1 MFFEPAETCI
11 RHSRG
16 KQRMRKS
23 KFAFGIV
30 VATLLAGV
38 ATATDLRVG
47 YSSDVVT
54 LDPGNHRSRVTESVL
69 LNIYD
74 SIVART
80 DDMRIVPEIAESLV
94 QIDATTWE
102 ARIRRGIKFQDGTD
116 LTAVDV
122 KFTFDRLT
130 KGGAMDG
137 KTSPRQSLVGP
148 VAETTVIDSHTVRF
162 KLASSWPIFAAYL
175 PFNQVVSKAFVERVK
190 TDGMATQAMG
200 AGPFKLVEWRRG
212 DSVILER
219 FPGYYGGAAELPPVG
234 PARVDRVI
242 FKIIPEPSTR
252 VSALLA
258 GEVDLIDELPHHAIR
273 QIEAN
278 PRTQVLRTNGTRSF
292 FIDFNTLKPPFNDVR
307 VRQAANHAVNRR
319 LIIDRIL
326 NGLAVPLA
334 TLISP
339 DSYGYNASL
348 QPYPYDV
355 AKAKA
360 LLAEAGHA
368 NGVDVT
374 LDVPNAFKEQAEAV
388 AAMLTQAGIRT
399 KVQLWEATAM
409 SALWKEPEKHDRNM
423 QFRSWGDGALDPVG
437 IFVPVLK
444 TKDRGNNSGYSNA
457 DVDRLLTAADTETDV
472 AKRSKLYEDAQ
483 AIVHRESPLLYLWL
497 PQDVYGASKR
507 LKDWRPSPRGVVK
520 LHDARIEN

>member
-1 MFFEPAETCI
+1 
-11 RHSRG
+11 
-16 KQRMRKS
+16 MRK
-23 KFAFGIV
+23 
-30 VATLLAGV
+30 TLLVAGV
-38 ATATDLRVG
+38 AAAALVAIRAEAVDLRVG

-69 LNIYD
+69 LNVYD
-74 SIVART
+74 AVVART

-94 QIDATTWE
+94 QIDAKTWE
-102 ARIRRGIKFQDGTD
+102 AKLRKGIKFHDGSE
-116 LTAVDV
+116 LTAADV
-122 KFTFDRLT
+122 KFSFDRLT
-130 KGGAMDG
+130 KDGAMDG
-137 KTSPRQSLVGP
+137 KTSPRKSLVGP
-148 VAETTVIDSHTVRF
+148 LADTLVVDSHTVRF
-162 KLASSWPIFAAYL
+162 VLETPWPIFAAYL

-190 TDGMATQAMG
+190 TDGLATQAMG
-200 AGPFKLVEWRRG
+200 PGPFKLVEWRRG

-219 FPGYYGGAAELPPVG
+219 FADYYGGAAAVPPVG

-242 FKIIPEPSTR
+242 FKIIPEPSSR

-258 GEVDLIDELPHHAIR
+258 GEVDLIDELPHHAIK

-292 FIDFNTLKPPFNDVR
+292 FVDFNTTKPPFNDVR
-307 VRQAANHAVNRR
+307 VRQAANHAINRK

-326 NGLAVPLA
+326 SGLAVPLA

-339 DSYGYNASL
+339 DSYGYNKDL
-348 QPYPYDV
+348 QPYAYDV

-360 LLAEAGHA
+360 LLAEAGHP

-388 AAMLTQAGIRT
+388 GAMLTQAGLRT
-399 KVQLWEATAM
+399 KVQLWEATALA
-409 SALWKEPEKHDRNM
+409 ALWKEPEKHDRNM

-444 TKDRGNNSGYSNA
+444 TRDRGNNSGYSNPE
-457 DVDRLLTAADTETDV
+457 VDRLLTAADTETDV
-472 AKRSKLYEDAQ
+472 AKRSKMYEDAQ
-483 AIVHRESPLLYLWL
+483 AIIHREAPLLYLWL
-497 PQDVYGASKR
+497 PQDVYGASRR
-507 LKDWRPSPRGVVK
+507 LKDWQPSPRGVVK

>member
-1 MFFEPAETCI
+1 
-11 RHSRG
+11 
-16 KQRMRKS
+16 
-23 KFAFGIV
+23 
-30 VATLLAGV
+30 
-38 ATATDLRVG
+38 VG

-74 SIVART
+74 AVVART
-80 DDMRIVPEIAESLV
+80 DDMRVVPEIAESLT
-94 QIDATTWE
+94 QIDARTWE
-102 ARIRRGIKFQDGTD
+102 AKLRRGIKFQDGSEM
-116 LTAVDV
+116 TAADV

-130 KGGAMDG
+130 KDGAMDG
-137 KTSPRQSLVGP
+137 KTSPRKSLVGP
-148 VAETTVIDSHTVRF
+148 LADTVVVDSHTVRF
-162 KLASSWPIFAAYL
+162 VLETPWPIFAAYL
-175 PFNQVVSKAFVERVK
+175 PFNQVVSKAFVERVR
-190 TDGMATQAMG
+190 TDGMGTQAMG

-219 FPGYYGGAAELPPVG
+219 FPGYYGGAADIPPVG

-242 FKIIPEPSTR
+242 FRIIPEPASR
-252 VSALLA
+252 VAALLA

-273 QIEAN
+273 QVEAN

-292 FIDFNTLKPPFNDVR
+292 FIDFNTTKPPFNDVR
-307 VRQAANHAVNRR
+307 VRQAANHAVNRK

-339 DSYGYNASL
+339 DSYGYNKNL
-348 QPYPYDV
+348 QPYAYDV
-355 AKAKA
+355 ARAKA
-360 LLAEAGHA
+360 LLAEAGHP

-388 AAMLTQAGIRT
+388 ASMLTQAGLRT
-399 KVQLWEATAM
+399 KVQLMEATAM
-409 SALWKEPEKHDRNM
+409 SAQWREPEKIDRHM

-444 TKDRGNNSGYSNA
+444 TRDRGNSSGYSNA
-457 DVDRLLTAADTETDV
+457 EVDRLLTAADTETD
-472 AKRSKLYEDAQ
+472 AARRSKHYEDAQ
-483 AIVHRESPLLYLWL
+483 AIIHREAPLLYLWL
-497 PQDVYGASKR
+497 PQDVYGASRR
-507 LKDWRPSPRGVVK
+507 LKDWQPSPRGVVK
-520 LHDARIEN
+520 LHDARLEN